1 MFARGFKS
9 WCEQTAIQQRK
20 NLDLGS
26 TEPLNPLRLAE
37 SLSVGVW
44 PVENI
49 PGLDPD
55 DLKTLTEDDPES
67 WSAVTLK
74 TDGKSLIVVNSAHSL
89 GRQSSD
95 VMHEVAHIIIG
106 HAPARIDLTED
117 GLLVLSS
124 YDKKQ
129 EDEATWLAGCLLLP
143 RDALLLMRRQ
153 KIGADAIQ
161 RKYGVT
167 SAMLQ
172 YRLRVSGVDIQMKRA
187 RKGLKN

>member
-20 NLDLGS
+20 NLNLDS

-37 SLSVGVW
+37 SLKVDVW

-49 PGLDPD
+49 PGLAPD
-55 DLKTLTEDDPES
+55 DLRTLTKDDPDS
-67 WSAVTLK
+67 WSAVTLR
-74 TDGKSLIVVNSAHSL
+74 TEGKNLIIVNSAHSL

-106 HAPARIDLTED
+106 HTSTRIDLTED

-124 YDKKQ
+124 YDKTQ
-129 EDEATWLAGCLLLP
+129 EEEANWLAGCLLLP
-143 RDALLLMRRQ
+143 RDALLLVRRQ
-153 KIGADAIQ
+153 KMTAETIQ
-161 RKYGVT
+161 RKYFV
-167 SAMLQ
+167 SSKMLT
-172 YRLRVSGVDIQMKRA
+172 YRLGVSGVDIQMRRA
-187 RKGLKN
+187 KKW